1 MGSKPYSFS
10 AFAFFLSF
18 NLLFSTLITTPSATD
33 SPSNPPTILPPLTP
47 AASPTA
53 DGEPVLPPLTP
64 PPSPGAGEKCGED
77 GIKISMCAML
87 LDWDLLKVIVGGGAP
102 VTPCCSLM
110 EGLADYEA
118 AACLCAAIKASVLGD
133 GFVDIPISFTL
144 LLINCGG
151 KKAHGFKCS

>member
-33 SPSNPPTILPPLTP
+33 SPSNPPPILPPLTP
-47 AASPTA
+47 A
-53 DGEPVLPPLTP
+53 GESVLPPLTP
-64 PPSPGAGEKCGED
+64 PVSPGADEKCGED

-87 LDWDLLKVIVGGGAP
+87 LDWDLLKVIAGGGAP

-133 GFVDIPISFTL
+133 GFVHIPISFTL

-151 KKAHGFKCS
+151 KKAQGFECF